1 LRAIRFGFGELA
13 GEISGELEQ
22 ADLFSTTSNCWS
34 HNNLQEL
41 NKSLEM
47 ALGCDAADR
56 MASPDSGIDP
66 TDCIDFDIEGCSL
79 LLGNNDPILNTAER
93 EVSEEE
99 EEGLVEETV
108 NSSQYI
114 PVIDYESLE
123 LVSPMESEEEA
134 EEEQQQQQEEEDDNT
149 HLVNIHSYSVLKI
162 KKPEAMKRKTS
173 RLTKRKVAD
182 EGAKYR
188 VTVRGKKKMYELGPL
203 SDPVAER
210 NRQNALNAKKNRD
223 RKKRELEAAE
233 QEIGRLREENDELR
247 EEADTAKDELAAA
260 RLELENLRNELRSNG
275 IKTSLLGKRVPAMAG
290 MNL

>member
-1 LRAIRFGFGELA
+1 
-13 GEISGELEQ
+13 
-22 ADLFSTTSNCWS
+22 
-34 HNNLQEL
+34 
-41 NKSLEM
+41 M

-99 EEGLVEETV
+99 GLVEESV
-108 NSSQYI
+108 SSSQYI
-114 PVIDYESLE
+114 PVIDYESLD

-134 EEEQQQQQEEEDDNT
+134 EEEEEQQQQQEEDDNT

-173 RLTKRKVAD
+173 RLSRRKVA
-182 EGAKYR
+182 ENGVKYCM
-188 VTVRGKKKMYELGPL
+188 TVRGKKKMYELGPL
-203 SDPVAER
+203 NDPVAER

-275 IKTSLLGKRVPAMAG
+275 IKTSLLDEREE
-290 MNL
+290 